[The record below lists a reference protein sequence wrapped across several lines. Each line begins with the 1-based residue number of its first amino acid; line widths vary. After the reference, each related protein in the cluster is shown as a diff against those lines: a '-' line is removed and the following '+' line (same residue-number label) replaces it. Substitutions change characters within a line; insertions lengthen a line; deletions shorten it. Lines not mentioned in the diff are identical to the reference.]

1 MNGADLAGDA
11 LHLHKNRFIFF
22 FLEKGFSFHLS
33 WEDAALPAGRHAGI
47 RGWRQVTVCLKYSSE
62 QV

>member
-1 MNGADLAGDA
+1 MELIWQVM
-11 LHLHKNRFIFF
+11 LYTFIKIDFFFF